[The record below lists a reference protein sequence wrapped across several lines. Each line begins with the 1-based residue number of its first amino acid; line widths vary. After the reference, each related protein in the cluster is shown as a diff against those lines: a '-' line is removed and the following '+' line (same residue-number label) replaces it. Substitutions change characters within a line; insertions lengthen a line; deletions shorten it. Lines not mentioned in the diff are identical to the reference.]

1 MQKIQS
7 QVGEGCPMHAQPS
20 HWPGGG
26 AGLQEAGS
34 KMGRSSQVNGTTASW
49 EEPQSAVSGLGLS
62 S

>member
-1 MQKIQS
+1 MS
-7 QVGEGCPMHAQPS
+7 HACTAQPLAR
-20 HWPGGG
+20 GG